1 MQVDHD
7 WTGQGLKLP
16 PEAKNSVRFLK
27 VSDALLIF
35 APKLIY
41 DRKVAMAQSW
51 RPCLSRIPSISDTK
65 LRDLCITLVAFKI
78 FTVPGSCGMIICSYD
93 GTNNNVPRNASTWN
107 RAYRCHVYYLALS
120 S

>member
-51 RPCLSRIPSISDTK
+51 RPCLSGIPSILDNK
-65 LRDLCITLVAFKI
+65 LRDLCITLFVLRIVAVPEYRGKI
-78 FTVPGSCGMIICSYD
+78 F
-93 GTNNNVPRNASTWN
+93 W
-107 RAYRCHVYYLALS
+107 YLIRKY
-120 S
+120 